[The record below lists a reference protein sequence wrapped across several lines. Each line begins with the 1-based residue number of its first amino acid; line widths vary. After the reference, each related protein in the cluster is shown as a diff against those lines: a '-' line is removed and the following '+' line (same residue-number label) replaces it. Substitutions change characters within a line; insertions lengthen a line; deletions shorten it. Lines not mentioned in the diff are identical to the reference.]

1 MSWASSQPL
10 EQAAYE
16 LPVGGL
22 SEPVKVANGYAVL
35 RVLEKKAFDPAAFAK
50 EKDALAAGLRETR
63 KQQLFRSY
71 MTQARQRF
79 PVQRRADLDQVV
91 G

>member
-1 MSWASSQPL
+1 MAL

-16 LPVGGL
+16 LPVGTL
-22 SEPVKVANGYAVL
+22 SEPVRVGAGYAVL
-35 RVLEKKAFDPAAFAK
+35 RVLERKAFDAAAFAK
-50 EKDALAAGLRETR
+50 EKDAVAAGMRDAR
-63 KQQLFRSY
+63 RQQLFRAY

-79 PVQRRADLDQVV
+79 PVERRADLDQLI